1 MDRRNLFSDLS
12 EGGSSRSLVSVARG
26 WVYVYG
32 VVLSSYCYIVLF
44 IMSFFFLLSGVLFTA
59 ISYRP
64 QQVGEQLGE
73 WTFRFAQSRN
83 TRIAGPAF
91 IFLGFLMCI
100 SSIVLC
106 IFSRRANSA
115 REFTVYT
122 HHPKIPNQMDTEK
135 FEYTRQRRPD
145 VSTFSV
151 VQSQEKSYFT
161 DGYSDMKSLIVSDIA
176 CFPEPTTPYQIR
188 ASHL

>member
-1 MDRRNLFSDLS
+1 MTKKFCTDAFCTFS
-12 EGGSSRSLVSVARG
+12 
-26 WVYVYG
+26 
-32 VVLSSYCYIVLF
+32 
-44 IMSFFFLLSGVLFTA
+44 LFTA
-59 ISYRP
+59 WKKSFLLFSLVK
-64 QQVGEQLGE
+64 VGEQLGE
-73 WTFRFAQSRN
+73 WTVRFSQSRN

-91 IFLGFLMCI
+91 IFLGFIMCI

-122 HHPKIPNQMDTEK
+122 HHPKLPNQIDTEK

-151 VQSQEKSYFT
+151 VLSQEKSYFT
-161 DGYSDMKSLIVSDIA
+161 DG
-176 CFPEPTTPYQIR
+176 
-188 ASHL
+188 